1 MTPILSLAHHTL
13 LDALRERLLRTLA
26 LFLAVLLLAARLVGP
41 LALGEG
47 ERVTRDLGL
56 GLLSLFGFL
65 LVLLLGTRMV
75 QKEVEGRTILL
86 LLARP
91 LRRGEFLFGKYLG
104 LLAVVGT
111 GMAGMLAILAAVL
124 ALSGYGVDGA
134 LALAGLYAFLE
145 LAIVSALAL
154 LLAACSSPLL
164 AAFLLLALYVA
175 GHLIHGLLE
184 MARIVTQPAL
194 AQALRAAFYLLPRL
208 DLYGGAAPLGALP
221 WAAAYALL
229 YATGL
234 ILLALIAFRRRE
246 FS

>member
-111 GMAGMLAILAAVL
+111 GMAGMLAILAGVL

-134 LALAGLYAFLE
+134 LVLAGLYAFLE
-145 LAIVSALAL
+145 LAIVSAVAL

-184 MARIVTQPAL
+184 MARIVRQPAL
-194 AQALRAAFYLLPRL
+194 AEVLRAAFYLLPRL
-208 DLYGGAAPLGALP
+208 DLYGGTASLGALP

>member
-26 LFLAVLLLAARLVGP
+26 LFLAVLVLAARLAGP

-56 GLLSLFGFL
+56 ALLSLFGFL

-91 LRRGEFLFGKYLG
+91 LRRGEFLVGKYLG
-104 LLAVVGT
+104 LLAVVGI
-111 GMAGMLAILAAVL
+111 GLAGMLAILAGVL

-134 LALAGLYAFLE
+134 LVLAGLYVFLE

-175 GHLIHGLLE
+175 GHLIHGLLD

-208 DLYGGAAPLGALP
+208 DLFGGAAPLGALP
-221 WAAAYALL
+221 WAATYALL